1 MASAGPSSELKL
13 VFASLQ
19 AWTIKNY
26 LVLAFFGAFVLSLA
40 WPWLGVQV
48 LKPKVLDVHVITFLN
63 ICLVFFISGL
73 TLRTDEMKA
82 SFSRRTILGTL
93 FGFVS
98 TVGITPLLG
107 FAVRLLP
114 FTPPEFTVGFTIFC
128 IVPTTLGVGV
138 SLVTSAKGNVG
149 LAILLTVA
157 TNVLGVLFIPLWLKA
172 MLSTAHTGIQD
183 LNINFVDIFVK
194 LLISNLAPTVLGKVL
209 RDLVPAVFTWQREH
223 KVLLSIIS
231 NTSLAMIIWQT
242 MSSARDIIVNTAFG
256 TMVLVFIT
264 AVLIHVLYLAFN
276 TAAVKGLR
284 IPLLEAIATVIM
296 ASQKSA
302 PVAVTVI
309 TYITTDAST
318 QGVLAVPCVVGQLT
332 QIFLGQPIAN
342 YLSGRVKRWET
353 DKQRQEVI
361 IDAEKD
367 VAVVTVD
374 GSANLT
380 AKADVE
386 VGR

>member
-1 MASAGPSSELKL
+1 
-13 VFASLQ
+13 
-19 AWTIKNY
+19 
-26 LVLAFFGAFVLSLA
+26 
-40 WPWLGVQV
+40 
-48 LKPKVLDVHVITFLN
+48 
-63 ICLVFFISGL
+63 
-73 TLRTDEMKA
+73 
-82 SFSRRTILGTL
+82 
-93 FGFVS
+93 
-98 TVGITPLLG
+98 
-107 FAVRLLP
+107 
-114 FTPPEFTVGFTIFC
+114 
-128 IVPTTLGVGV
+128 
-138 SLVTSAKGNVG
+138 
-149 LAILLTVA
+149 
-157 TNVLGVLFIPLWLKA
+157 